1 MSRCYMG
8 TGMREFLEAGVISPA
23 RMRAVDRNAIAL
35 GVSALQLME
44 GAGEALARTVRGE
57 NPSRVLIL
65 CGKGNNGGDGMV
77 AARHLQDLEPVV
89 CYHDSTVKSSETAS
103 QLAALRHCSVT
114 LLPVGCAEDVR
125 DLEMHFSGADLIVDA
140 LLGTGARSDLSEP
153 LAGLVERANRSRAKI
168 IAADIP
174 TPGMRADLILSFHRS
189 KVEGARI
196 ADIGIPLEAECT
208 TGPGDLTLVP
218 RRERTAHKG
227 AGGEVL
233 VIGGGPYQGAPF
245 LAGLG
250 ALRAGADIV
259 RVASPV
265 VEPIPELI
273 YEDLPG
279 KVIASDH
286 IERLLR
292 LVELADVVVI
302 GNGIG
307 DRSHNVV
314 QEVAARC
321 KKAVFDA
328 DALRL
333 PLPGAEESL
342 YTPHAGEFA
351 RITGVIPEEDLISRA
366 RAVKAAAKQGTILLK
381 GPVDVISDG
390 ERVRFNRTGTP
401 LMTAGGTGD
410 VLAGVAG
417 ALFCHLPAFEAAC
430 IAAYVNGKAGMAV
443 EYSRGGGLLAS
454 ELADHIPRE
463 LFRGGEQ

>member
-1 MSRCYMG
+1 
-8 TGMREFLEAGVISPA
+8 MREFIEAGVITPA

-35 GVSALQLME
+35 GVGALQMME
-44 GAGEALARTVRGE
+44 GAGEALAETVRGE
-57 NPSRVLIL
+57 NPCRVLIL

-77 AARHLQDLEPVV
+77 AARYLQDLEPVV
-89 CYHDSTVKSSETAS
+89 CYHDAPGKSREIAS

-114 LLPVGCAEDVR
+114 LFPVSCVK
-125 DLEMHFSGADLIVDA
+125 DLNDLDSHFSDADVIVDA
-140 LLGTGARSDLSEP
+140 LLGTGARSDLSGP

-174 TPGMRADLILSFHRS
+174 TPGMRADRILSFHRP
-189 KVEGARI
+189 KVEGAMI
-196 ADIGIPLEAECT
+196 ADIGIPLEAECM
-208 TGPGDLTLVP
+208 TGPGELTLVP
-218 RRERTAHKG
+218 KRDRMAHKG
-227 AGGEVL
+227 AGGKVL

-259 RVASPV
+259 RVASPAF
-265 VEPIPELI
+265 EPIPEI
-273 YEDLPG
+273 MYEHLPG
-279 KVIASDH
+279 KIIVREH
-286 IERLLR
+286 IEQLLR
-292 LVELADVVVI
+292 LADLSDVVVI
-302 GNGIG
+302 GNGLG
-307 DRSHNVV
+307 DKSHNVIR
-314 QEVAARC
+314 EVASGC

-333 PLPGAEESL
+333 PLPCAGESL
-342 YTPHAGEFA
+342 YTPHAGEFT
-351 RITGVIPEEDLISRA
+351 RITGIIPEEDLTIRG
-366 RAVKAAAKQGTILLK
+366 RAVKAAAASQATILLK

-443 EYSRGGGLLAS
+443 EYARGGGLIAS

-463 LFRGGEQ
+463 LFRGGEL